1 MDNSTRQDAL
11 TGIKYGLLMGTA
23 VLALVLPP
31 TRQMTGI
38 AATAAVVP
46 TVAPLQQ
53 LQTTVTR
60 DMVPQHRAPRY
71 ADLGSEEASDDVHRI
86 ANWVADSGDNHNL
99 NFVILDKRN
108 AKVFLFDTDGH
119 LSAASPV
126 LLGSMPGDLTV
137 EGVGKK
143 AIHDVH
149 PDERTTPAGRFVAQP
164 GRNALP
170 EDVVWVDYDAAVSMH
185 RVRVT
190 DPRERRLERLA
201 SPSVEDNRISYG
213 CINMPVKF
221 FEDHIWPAFKGRRG
235 IVYVLPEQLPLQ
247 QVFAQAYDPADR
259 VQMAAQGTGMQ
270 VAAP

>member
-1 MDNSTRQDAL
+1 MDSTTRQDAL

-31 TRQMTGI
+31 SRQMTGI

-46 TVAPLQQ
+46 SAVSLQQ

-60 DMVPQHRAPRY
+60 DMVPQQRAPRY
-71 ADLGSEEASDDVHRI
+71 ADLGSEQASDDVHRI
-86 ANWVADSGDNHNL
+86 ANWVA

-108 AKVFLFDTDGH
+108 AKVFLFDPDGH

-221 FEDHIWPAFKGRRG
+221 FEDHIWPAFKARRG
-235 IVYVLPEQLPLQ
+235 IVYVLPEQLPLE
-247 QVFAQAYDPADR
+247 QVFAQAYDPAER
-259 VQMAAQGTGMQ
+259 VQMAGRESGTQ
-270 VAAP
+270 VASP